1 MALITCNECGK
12 EHSDTFD
19 RCPHCGFK
27 RNAIKQSDQ
36 QNIKEKKKS
45 GCMSWIVAILI
56 VIVLTA
62 ILIFMLVK
70 QNINDLKGEAQYTW
84 EHGTYLAARQENFH
98 AIKLYSIDQFFV
110 EVWYHPEEVCIDKI
124 RSFKSKKCLEPY
136 LEKIKISM

>member
-1 MALITCNECGK
+1 MALITCKECGK
-12 EHSDTFD
+12 EHSDTVD
-19 RCPHCGFK
+19 SCPHCGFK

-62 ILIFMLVK
+62 ILIFMVVK
-70 QNINDLKGEAQYTW
+70 QNIKDLKGEAQYTW

-98 AIKLYSIDQFFV
+98 AIKLYSVDKLFI
-110 EVWYHPEEVCIDKI
+110 EIWYCPEEVKINKI
-124 RSFKSKKCLEPY
+124 RSFKSNKCLDPY
-136 LEKIKISM
+136 LEDISLNP